1 MGTIFGVTMA
11 WQQLVLLT
19 DRQHAEMVESALT
32 GLGSLS
38 VTIEDAGDQP
48 IFEPGPGETPVWAEL
63 RMTGLFSE
71 ATDMGL
77 VVSGMEESV
86 KFFSVDRIQHLSD
99 RDWEREWMVH
109 FKPMKFGKNLWICP
123 TGCEVPDPD
132 GIIIMLDP
140 GLAFGTGTHE
150 TTALCLEWLDG
161 HDLSGMTVIDY
172 GCGSGVLAIAALLL
186 GSEKVVAVDNDPQA
200 LLATRSNGDSNQIA
214 AHRLEIG
221 TPELCNETQV
231 DVLLANIL
239 AGPLIELASR
249 FVSLLKPGGKIVLSG
264 ILEQQCAA
272 VEMAY
277 SPFFNL
283 DKPILRG
290 DWICLFGTRKQ

>member
-1 MGTIFGVTMA
+1 MA
-11 WQQLVLLT
+11 WQQLVLVT
-19 DRQHAEMVESALT
+19 DMQHAEMVESALT
-32 GLGSLS
+32 RMGSLAI
-38 VTIEDAGDQP
+38 TIEDAGDQP
-48 IFEPGPGETPVWAEL
+48 LFEPGPGETPVWAEL

-71 ATDMGL
+71 GTDMDL
-77 VVSGMEESV
+77 VVARMEGSV
-86 KFFSVDRIQHLSD
+86 KFFSVDRIQQLSD
-99 RDWEREWMVH
+99 RAWEREWMTH
-109 FKPMKFGKNLWICP
+109 FKPMKFGERLWICP
-123 TGCEVPDPD
+123 TWCEVPDPD

-161 HDLSGMTVIDY
+161 QDLSGMTVIDF

-200 LLATRSNGDSNQIA
+200 LVATRNNGNSNQIA
-214 AHRLEIG
+214 THRLEIS
-221 TPELCNETQV
+221 TPESCDETQV

-239 AGPLIELASR
+239 AGPLIELTSR

-264 ILEQQCAA
+264 ILEEQCVD

-283 DKPILRG
+283 DKPISRG
-290 DWICLFGTRKQ
+290 DWICLCGTRKQ